1 MDTIEF
7 AVVVRVELRLHEKIV
22 LDPIAFE
29 SLDDLRNPVDKD
41 RFDLIGRRTVLSQS
55 VRGNAETTKR

>member
-7 AVVVRVELRLHEKIV
+7 AVVVRVELCLHEKIV

>member
-7 AVVVRVELRLHEKIV
+7 AVVVRVELCLHKKIV

-55 VRGNAETTKR
+55 VQGNAETTER